1 MHGDSRRGDRNA
13 ASRLLRRPA
22 FLAGALV
29 VALVVAGAL
38 LSLVWTPHDIAR
50 IDVTA
55 RLLPPGPAHPLGTDH
70 FGRDTLSM
78 LMVGARTS
86 LAVAFV
92 AVLAGMA
99 LGVPLGALAAARGG
113 WPDEAIMRGNDLV
126 FAFPAV
132 LSALMIAA
140 TLGPSAWNAV
150 IAIAVFNVPVFARV
164 ARGGALPVWRTEY
177 AMAARA
183 AGRGTLAITLQ
194 HVLPNIAPLLIV
206 QATIQFSVGIIQEAG
221 LSYIGLGAQP
231 PLTSWGRMLTEA
243 QTMVAL
249 APRLAVL
256 PGLAIVLTVLALNL
270 MGDALRDA
278 LDPRLGRRL
287 AVAR

>member
-1 MHGDSRRGDRNA
+1 M
-13 ASRLLRRPA
+13 RRPA
-22 FLAGALV
+22 FALGATVVMLVALGALV
-29 VALVVAGAL
+29 SFA
-38 LSLVWTPHDIAR
+38 WTPHDIAR
-50 IDVTA
+50 LDITN
-55 RLLPPGPAHPLGTDH
+55 RLAPLSPAHPLGTDH

-86 LAVAFV
+86 LAVALA
-92 AVLAGMA
+92 AVVIGAG
-99 LGVPLGALAAARGG
+99 LGVPLGTMAAARGG
-113 WPDEAIMRGNDLV
+113 WLDEAIMRGNDLV

-140 TLGPSAWNAV
+140 VFGASAWNAV
-150 IAIAVFNVPVFARV
+150 VAIAVFNVPVFARV
-164 ARGGALPVWRTEY
+164 ARGGALPLWRSEFV
-177 AMAARA
+177 MAARA
-183 AGRGTLAITLQ
+183 AGKGTARIAAQ
-194 HVLPNIAPLLIV
+194 HVVPCIVPLLIV

-231 PLTSWGRMLTEA
+231 PLTSWGRMLAEA
-243 QTMVAL
+243 QTMMML
-249 APRLAVL
+249 SPRLAIL